1 MPLELFDLSFLPFLG
16 EVDGSG
22 SSGMKL
28 STMIKQQDGFY
39 MMNAGTVGAIVQFS
53 ASPSGWT
60 NHCGHLWILDRSVHD
75 GTAVSQLDERATGR
89 ESFGLA
95 TCSILSACYVVPI
108 RNMAA
113 REDANESSSLQLGCV
128 PSADQSGQSGRSQ
141 PRFI

>member
-89 ESFGLA
+89 LILR
-95 TCSILSACYVVPI
+95 TCNVLNPLSLL
-108 RNMAA
+108 RS
-113 REDANESSSLQLGCV
+113 ANKEYG
-128 PSADQSGQSGRSQ
+128 GEGRC
-141 PRFI
+141 